1 MSTAVEIAVLRQLLI
16 KCLKVYKAHHLFFL
30 DTGKEMERMLQW
42 SQLTWQIA
50 TVLTVKEEQDTSV
63 DNVCYDKVYIK
74 QGSGKNVSVELTDM
88 VVGKGSA
95 ESKEEQDMD
104 TSVDNICYDQLPS
117 KLYQVYQ
124 CKSRLYV

>member
-16 KCLKVYKAHHLFFL
+16 KCLKVYKAHHLFFSRHRQ
-30 DTGKEMERMLQW
+30 TNGKNAAVELADMAD
-42 SQLTWQIA
+42 SNS
-50 TVLTVKEEQDTSV
+50 VDSKEEQDTSV

-74 QGSGKNVSVELTDM
+74 QRSGKSASVELTDM
-88 VVGKGSA
+88 VDKGST

-117 KLYQVYQ
+117 KLYQGYMF
-124 CKSRLYV
+124 KP